1 MRILFI
7 VLLLGSSACA
17 TAQGYDYTN
26 FEANRPQSIL
36 VLPPLNASPEVE
48 APGSWLSTVTRPL
61 AERGYYVFPVHVVAA
76 YMRDNGLPTAGE
88 MHNVGLAKID
98 EVLGADAVLY
108 TQIEE
113 WGSSYFV
120 VSTQVRVT
128 LSYRLV
134 HVKTGEILWEGTR
147 SEVSS
152 SDNGGGGGGAGLLGA
167 LIGAVVSQIANSLT
181 DPSRPLAEQ
190 LNWSAFHDRRSGL
203 LPGPYLPPA
212 QSR

>member
-1 MRILFI
+1 MRVLF
-7 VLLLGSSACA
+7 VLFVLGSSACA
-17 TAQGYDYTN
+17 GSQSFDYTN

-134 HVKTGEILWEGTR
+134 HVKTGQILWEGTR

-152 SDNGGGGGGAGLLGA
+152 TDSNTSTRGGLLGA
-167 LIGAVVSQIANSLT
+167 VIGAVVTQIANSLS

-190 LNWSAFHDRRSGL
+190 LNWSAFHYRAFGL
-203 LPGPYLPPA
+203 LPGSVLPE
-212 QSR
+212 SVGL